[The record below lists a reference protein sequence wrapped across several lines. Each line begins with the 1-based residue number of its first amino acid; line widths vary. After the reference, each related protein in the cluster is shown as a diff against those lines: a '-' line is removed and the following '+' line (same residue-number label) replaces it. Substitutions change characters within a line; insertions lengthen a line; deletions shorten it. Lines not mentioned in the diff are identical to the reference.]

1 MRDFVEVCEICY
13 KSPSWVPSKVSVF
26 VVWVCN
32 INFYVIDWVPVL
44 LPPILWVNEVGV
56 LAYLSFLVGVVS
68 LREAGLFQ
76 QSTLGLACLI
86 LDLNSLAYFSICC
99 VRSNAETATGSL
111 FLIADWGGSCD
122 RSFER
127 MFLPIL
133 LNLVSDPRLIL
144 TGYAAELL
152 LSPLVGLPTFSG
164 LPRVGS
170 LIISLMSIIFSMH
183 CSLWISTMN
192 FDWLPEVLRALSDP
206 VEFLWIGWSVNI
218 EVVTWMLQTLSFTT
232 FLVPDS
238 YMNYFSSCKFLPS
251 IELFL

>member
-1 MRDFVEVCEICY
+1 MRDFVAVGVIYTYY
-13 KSPSWVPSKVSVF
+13 KSPSWVPSRVSIF

-32 INFYVIDWVPVL
+32 IFYVIDWVPVL
-44 LPPILWVNEVGV
+44 LPPILWVNGTGV
-56 LAYLSFLVGVVS
+56 LACFSFLVGVVS
-68 LREAGLFQ
+68 VREAGLFQ

-111 FLIADWGGSCD
+111 FLIADWGGSYD

-152 LSPLVGLPTFSG
+152 LSPLVG
-164 LPRVGS
+164 
-170 LIISLMSIIFSMH
+170 
-183 CSLWISTMN
+183 
-192 FDWLPEVLRALSDP
+192 
-206 VEFLWIGWSVNI
+206 
-218 EVVTWMLQTLSFTT
+218 
-232 FLVPDS
+232 
-238 YMNYFSSCKFLPS
+238 
-251 IELFL
+251 